1 MKKYLSVFLLVCMVL
16 TSSTL
21 YTPAAQAANTQA
33 FGLEVKEAFN
43 EGALVLDVSYD
54 SLLREPL
61 RDLGSGFFVQGDM
74 LIEPDDIIIGI
85 NEIEIKSLQELVD
98 GWKNCKI
105 GSEVEFRYIH
115 NGSESS
121 VTINKSKAD
130 IGITISNTSYGV
142 TVVSVSSPTV
152 SEAGIEEG
160 DLIIGV
166 DEKTI
171 LNPEDLTEILK
182 KCLLKDE
189 IRVDYI
195 HEGQNTVTMMPLD
208 IRSDNSFLAGTN
220 ITISEKKSSSVKSTV
235 EPKIS
240 NKYASKYSSA
250 DSAVETD
257 NSKKYS
263 SVSSYAEPKIFTNN
277 TSGNIGKAP
286 SYSFLEG
293 YWVSRNGMHTFE
305 MKKDHSYITTVPV
318 VPRCGDTY
326 ELVDGVI
333 LSYYAS
339 TPSKVTNNLKIKVV
353 SDTEIEIY
361 SYQTKDTYTLFK
373 RR

>member
-54 SLLREPL
+54 SLFREPL
-61 RDLGSGFFVQGDM
+61 KDLGSGFFVQGDM
-74 LIEPDDIIIGI
+74 LIEPDDIIVGI

-98 GWKNCKI
+98 AWKNCKI

-115 NGSESS
+115 NGSEAS
-121 VTINKSKAD
+121 VSINKSKAD

-171 LNPEDLTEILK
+171 LTPEDLTDTLK
-182 KCLLKDE
+182 ICLLKDE

-195 HEGQNTVTMMPLD
+195 HEGQNSVTMMPLD
-208 IRSDNSFLAGTN
+208 IRSDNSLLMGTN
-220 ITISEKKSSSVKSTV
+220 ITISEKKSSSVNSTV

-240 NKYASKYSSA
+240 NQ
-250 DSAVETD
+250 
-257 NSKKYS
+257 YS
-263 SVSSYAEPKIFTNN
+263 SVNSYAKPKIFTNN
-277 TSGNIGKAP
+277 TSDNMGKAP

-293 YWVSRNGMHTFE
+293 YWTSRNGMHTFE
-305 MKKDHSYITTVPV
+305 MKKDHSYITTVSV

-326 ELVDGVI
+326 DLVDGVI

-339 TPSKVTNNLKIKVV
+339 TPSKMTNNLKITVV